1 MHVQRQHKYVDD
13 YGVIVLLPLEYHD
26 AMRDVVYDVIAQHKH
41 LSSCIERLFREFKPD
56 RDLARV
62 VRSRL
67 FQAVRY
73 DEADAAIAGF
83 FDGIVD
89 PHRAKLPEWLHERI
103 KDVYIDAALD
113 VERALLT
120 DAPTFI
126 RVNTLAA
133 DVATCMASLAPF
145 HPKHIADEILRI
157 DEPFGLYTADAF
169 QRGWFEQQ
177 DINSYWAA
185 CELSCAPG
193 MRIVDACAGAGGK
206 TLVFASHMK
215 NKGRIIALDT
225 QASKLTALR
234 TRATRA
240 GVDIIETREI
250 TSTKVVKR
258 LHESADGV
266 FIDVPCTG
274 TGVIRRN
281 PDIMHRI
288 TQESLIEL
296 VTLQA
301 DILRRS
307 APIAKVGA
315 PVVYATCSIL
325 PEEGKDQVNAFLK
338 SDVGKKFS
346 LQQQWST
353 LPGDHDGDGFYVARL
368 KREEA

>member
-1 MHVQRQHKYVDD
+1 MSLQRQYERADD
-13 YGVIVLLPLEYHD
+13 YGVIVLFPVEYQD
-26 AMRDVVYDVIAQHKH
+26 VFRDVVYDVTAQHKH
-41 LSSCIERLFREFKPD
+41 LSSCIERVFREHRPE
-56 RDLARV
+56 RELARTI
-62 VRSRL
+62 RSRL

-73 DEADAAIAGF
+73 DDADAAFSGMLDSVI
-83 FDGIVD
+83 DLK
-89 PHRAKLPEWLHERI
+89 RAHIPQWLQDRVGQ
-103 KDVYIDAALD
+103 VYGQSANDILC
-113 VERALLT
+113 LLLA
-120 DAPTFI
+120 DAPTFV
-126 RVNTLAA
+126 RVNTLVV
-133 DVATCMASLAPF
+133 DVPTCLALLAPF
-145 HPKHIADEILRI
+145 HPKPIGDDVLRI
-157 DEPFGLYTADAF
+157 DEPFGLYTSEGF

-177 DINSYWAA
+177 DIHSYYAA
-185 CELSCAPG
+185 CELPCRPG

-206 TLVFASHMK
+206 TLVFAARML

-225 QASKLTALR
+225 QASKLAALR
-234 TRATRA
+234 SRATRA
-240 GVDIIETREI
+240 RVDIIETREI
-250 TSTKVVKR
+250 TSTKIVKR

-281 PDIMHRI
+281 PDIMYRL
-288 TQESLIEL
+288 TQESLNEL

-325 PEEGKDQVNAFLK
+325 PEEGKDQVHAFLA
-338 SDVGKKFS
+338 SDLGKKFS
-346 LQQQWST
+346 LQNQWST